1 MEAQLDRFVLEK
13 MSESR
18 IPGISIAVVK
28 NGELLYS
35 RGFGFRDI
43 QAGKPSTSR
52 SVYGIGSITKSFTA
66 VGIMQLVEKGLIS
79 LDDPVEKFVPLKL
92 RPFGEPVRIHHLLTH
107 SSGIP
112 SLGYAEAFLDGV
124 LYVDDIWL
132 PVATP
137 DDVIAF
143 AQDAEKWAF
152 TLPGKRFFYSNT
164 GYVLLGKIISKVS
177 GMSYEEYIK
186 ENILEPLK
194 MKRSYFFKE
203 EVENDPDVARG
214 YAVDREGK
222 HIPKDFPYGITADGG
237 LLSNVLDLLKYLTMY
252 LNRGEYEGDRI
263 LEKGSIEAMETPYIQ
278 VPWQTFGNEGYGYG
292 WIIHP
297 DFLGERLIEHS
308 GSVLIYTGFVGYIPK
323 KNTGVAVLAN
333 SSGYPLS
340 AIGMYALALVLGK
353 NPEKELP
360 FVKEERTLKR
370 LEGIYEGYKGS
381 VRFSIK
387 RDGSFLVLERIS
399 RLGKYSLV
407 LVPQKIEDNT
417 VICFTLSNGRKITV
431 EFYIGKDGSVEV
443 IYERYRLLK
452 QGALYQG

>member
-1 MEAQLDRFVLEK
+1 MKTQLNRFVLEK

-35 RGFGFRDI
+35 KGFGFRDI
-43 QAGKPSTSR
+43 QSGKPSTSR

-66 VGIMQLVEKGLIS
+66 LAIMQLVEKGLIS
-79 LDDPVEKFVPLKL
+79 LDDPVEKYLPIKLK
-92 RPFGEPVRIHHLLTH
+92 PFGEPVTIHHLLTH

-112 SLGYAEAFLDGV
+112 SLGYAETFLDGA
-124 LYVDDIWL
+124 LYVDDVWL
-132 PVATP
+132 PVATA
-137 DDVIAF
+137 DDIITF

-152 TLPGKRFFYSNT
+152 TSPGKRFFYSNT

-177 GMSYEEYIK
+177 GMSYEEYVK

-203 EVENDPDVARG
+203 DVENDPDVATG
-214 YAVDREGK
+214 YAVDKEGK

-237 LLSNVLDLLKYLTMY
+237 LLSNVLDLVKYLTMY
-252 LNRGEYEGDRI
+252 LNRGEYEGNRI
-263 LEKGSIEAMETPYIQ
+263 LEKSSIEAMENPYIQ
-278 VPWQTFGNEGYGYG
+278 VPGQIFGNEGYGYG
-292 WIIHP
+292 WAIHSN
-297 DFLGERLIEHS
+297 FLGERLIEHS
-308 GSVLIYTGFVGYIPK
+308 GSVLIYTGFVGYIPE
-323 KNTGVAVLAN
+323 KNIGVAVLAN

-340 AIGMYALALVLGK
+340 AIGMYALALALGK
-353 NPEKELP
+353 NPEEELP
-360 FVKEERTLKR
+360 LVKEEKVLKK
-370 LEGIYEGYKGS
+370 LEGIYEGYKGT
-381 VRFSIK
+381 VRCSIK
-387 RDGSFLVLERIS
+387 KDGSFLVLEMLS

-417 VICFTLSNGRKITV
+417 VICFTLSNGRKIIM

-443 IYERYRLLK
+443 IYERYKLLK
-452 QGALYQG
+452 QGAL